1 MGGGGKGYSRATFL
15 PLSYFPFTVLIHGP
29 LRQLACVGD
38 TGVCQADNM
47 PVTQV
52 NGDDFRGQF
61 IIGPK
66 ICQIQNFSQWIH
78 AIVLD
83 K

>member
-1 MGGGGKGYSRATFL
+1 M
-15 PLSYFPFTVLIHGP
+15 SYFFFVQIQMLPHVHGP

-38 TGVCQADNM
+38 TGVRQADNM

-83 K
+83 E

>member
-1 MGGGGKGYSRATFL
+1 MYR
-15 PLSYFPFTVLIHGP
+15 YIHGP

-52 NGDDFRGQF
+52 NGDDFRGEF

-66 ICQIQNFSQWIH
+66 ICQIHNFSQWIH